1 MTRIYL
7 EPGTAEIETGG
18 DRGLDPDAVRSLA
31 YLVDAGHEIVLVS
44 PDGLEP
50 PADLR
55 ALASSTV
62 PSPPTRPER
71 PAWYLTSDVSRCR
84 GSSARVRTVLIG
96 AAPAAGSV
104 MRCDAVARD
113 VQAAVMEILASEAM
127 PSS

>member
-18 DRGLDPDAVRSLA
+18 DRGLDPDAVRALA
-31 YLVDAGHEIVLVS
+31 YLTEAGHEIVLVV
-44 PDGLEP
+44 PEGVEP

-55 ALASSTV
+55 SLGASSV
-62 PSPPTRPER
+62 EAPPEKPDR
-71 PAWYLTSDVSRCR
+71 PAWFLTTDVSHCVGR
-84 GSSARVRTVLIG
+84 SAKMRTVLIG
-96 AAPAAGSV
+96 AAPNHGSV

-113 VQAAVMEILASEAM
+113 VQAAVLEILASEAM